1 MYPAQQAGRQGTASG
16 SFRAGRIRRQCRT
29 LGKALEAHLH
39 GLPGIRVLG
48 DDPFARYA
56 FGQAGLPVSGL
67 VIRQLLVDQVPF
79 TVVGLNE
86 AVLSKPSALQRFR
99 EAQLGLGRLGRL
111 CIPVAQSVFGPDE
124 PDAPMVLARV
134 LRGGT
139 RLAGG
144 SQPIRSDTGLPRA

>member
-1 MYPAQQAGRQGTASG
+1 MYPAQQAGRQGTTDS

-29 LGKALEAHLH
+29 LEKSLEAQLQ

-48 DDPFARYA
+48 DDPLARYV

-67 VIRQLLVDQVPF
+67 VIRQLLVDDVPF
-79 TVVGLNE
+79 TLVGLHE

-99 EAQLGLGRLGRL
+99 EAQMGLGRLGRL
-111 CIPVAQSVFGPDE
+111 CIPIAHSAFAPDE
-124 PDAPMVLARV
+124 PDAPGVLARV
-134 LRGGT
+134 LRAGT

-144 SQPIRSDTGLPRA
+144 LQPSRTDTGLPGV